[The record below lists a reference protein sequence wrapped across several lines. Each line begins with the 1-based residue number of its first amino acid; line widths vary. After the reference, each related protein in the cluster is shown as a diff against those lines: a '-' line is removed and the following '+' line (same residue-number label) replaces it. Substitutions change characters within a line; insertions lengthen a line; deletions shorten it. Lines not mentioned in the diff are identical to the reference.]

1 VVRQE
6 ETYASGHFGLVSA
19 IGFRPD
25 TGTLHSGVEPLKYG
39 MAIGV

>member
-1 VVRQE
+1 VRQE